1 MRCAAVNVP
10 LTQWFSGTLFKAL
23 AQSWLCSRL
32 VIKDFFS
39 PRIRPLV
46 MIIEGFR
53 AAEMPPLVQGRRKE
67 VASVAALGGE
77 SHYLSVAHG
86 SSSRRR
92 RGAADHMIPGLSVR
106 SRLPL
111 CIAAQISGPYGPR
124 MKPGVLR
131 AACRG
136 RAAECEAHQSD
147 AGSDDETWFPSLH
160 QCNRPLPPR
169 LPIWGVL
176 CR

>member
-1 MRCAAVNVP
+1 
-10 LTQWFSGTLFKAL
+10 
-23 AQSWLCSRL
+23 
-32 VIKDFFS
+32 
-39 PRIRPLV
+39 

-53 AAEMPPLVQGRRKE
+53 AAETPPLVQGRRKE
-67 VASVAALGGE
+67 VASVAASGGE

-147 AGSDDETWFPSLH
+147 AGSDDETWIPSLH
-160 QCNRPLPPR
+160 QCNRPPPPTPYMGSSVS
-169 LPIWGVL
+169 LTICVL
-176 CR
+176 IIQNVRKKNNLLGTLIR